1 MKGRSIAAVV
11 AGLVGVVLIGAIA
24 ANSTQPR
31 ASTDDPLTQVF
42 IPSGSP
48 LPDGVVMPIIPGD
61 SAIPEAAYQRPFGS
75 AGVQIKDGQSLQ
87 LPFEIHAPAGLGTPV
102 SIWVD
107 NSSDAVHAQV
117 AWVYEDP
124 KFGTFDLIE
133 GVAIED
139 QKELETPAGQS
150 KGCTVTT
157 DASGDSTVECTT
169 STFELATLDSGVRA
183 LVSVG
188 SSTQN
193 VRWIEPLKGLSDADL
208 QGHGGDVVL
217 EVKILAQ
224 TDSGMSIEYLKS
236 LADRV

>member
-1 MKGRSIAAVV
+1 MNGRSVAVIV
-11 AGLVGVVLIGAIA
+11 AGLAGAILIGAVA
-24 ANSTQPR
+24 ANSTQPT
-31 ASTDDPLTQVF
+31 ASPDSSPNQVF
-42 IPSGSP
+42 VPSGSP

-61 SAIPEAAYQRPFGS
+61 SAIPESVYARPFGA
-75 AGVQIKDGQSLQ
+75 AGVQIKSGDAID
-87 LPFEIHAPAGLGTPV
+87 LPFEIYPPASLGTPTSV
-102 SIWVD
+102 WVD

-117 AWVYEDP
+117 AWVYDDP

-139 QKELETPAGQS
+139 QSELEATAEQS

-157 DASGDSTVECTT
+157 DASGSTVECTT
-169 STFELATLDSGVRA
+169 ATFEVVTLDSGVRA

-193 VRWIEPLKGLSDADL
+193 IRWLQPIKGLSEADL
-208 QGHGGDVVL
+208 TGHGNDVAL

-224 TDSGMSIEYLKS
+224 TDTGMSTEDLTS
-236 LADRV
+236 LANRV